1 MLLEARAPA
10 PARSGQ
16 LAEGGREGAWWE
28 PAERLGG
35 DFPSTRRKGPPSLL
49 LVGWDWESPST
60 AFITHRLHAVT
71 VYCEQCTI
79 HYLGA
84 KICGADPSAKMRGAE
99 VCTCRLSPFNFDVNI
114 RSAEMCNLNASYDD
128 AEFTIYFLKSFQ
140 KGVFVNFIPRKGV
153 KRSRSLASAS

>member
-1 MLLEARAPA
+1 M
-10 PARSGQ
+10 
-16 LAEGGREGAWWE
+16 
-28 PAERLGG
+28 
-35 DFPSTRRKGPPSLL
+35 L

-84 KICGADPSAKMRGAE
+84 KIFGADPSAKMRGAE

-114 RSAEMCNLNASYDD
+114 RSAEMCNLNASYVD
-128 AEFTIYFLKSFQ
+128 AEFRIYFLKIFPKECICELHSY
-140 KGVFVNFIPRKGV
+140 KGLKNRPTPRV
-153 KRSRSLASAS
+153 LASSYCYHETVLSAETTSFWHIVHSDHI